1 MESRFN
7 SISHKVGLCE
17 LFYIFMSE
25 KKVSNLFASV
35 TFAIQIN
42 VTPATTV
49 ILRVFQLINIKIDSV
64 HTQL

>member
-1 MESRFN
+1 MF
-7 SISHKVGLCE
+7 
-17 LFYIFMSE
+17 E
-25 KKVSNLFASV
+25 KKVSHLFASE

>member
-1 MESRFN
+1 MF
-7 SISHKVGLCE
+7 
-17 LFYIFMSE
+17 E
-25 KKVSNLFASV
+25 KKVSHLFASE

-64 HTQL
+64 HKQL